1 LREGRIQ
8 IPHCIDAGYLEHE
21 NESES
26 RLEAEKTIA
35 AKPTGGFKRV
45 RKEILRVDT
54 TMSTDDPEITTV
66 TSKGQ
71 ITIPS
76 RLRKQFGLE
85 KGTKLM
91 VVPTDYGLVLKK
103 LELPSVEEFQKRVE
117 ERAESVDLTMK
128 EVDELVHDARN
139 R

>member
-1 LREGRIQ
+1 MG
-8 IPHCIDAGYLEHE
+8 
-21 NESES
+21 
-26 RLEAEKTIA
+26 
-35 AKPTGGFKRV
+35 
-45 RKEILRVDT
+45 
-54 TMSTDDPEITTV
+54 TDDPEITTV

-103 LELPSVEEFQKRVE
+103 LELPSVEEFQQRVE
-117 ERAESVDLTMK
+117 ERAETVDLSMD
-128 EVDELVHDARN
+128 EINELVHEARGSDE
-139 R
+139 

>member
-1 LREGRIQ
+1 
-8 IPHCIDAGYLEHE
+8 
-21 NESES
+21 
-26 RLEAEKTIA
+26 
-35 AKPTGGFKRV
+35 
-45 RKEILRVDT
+45 
-54 TMSTDDPEITTV
+54 MSTDDPEITTV

-103 LELPSVEEFQKRVE
+103 LELPSVEEFQQRVE
-117 ERAESVDLTMK
+117 ERAETVDLSMD
-128 EVDELVHDARN
+128 EINELVHEARDSDE
-139 R
+139 

>member
-1 LREGRIQ
+1 
-8 IPHCIDAGYLEHE
+8 
-21 NESES
+21 
-26 RLEAEKTIA
+26 
-35 AKPTGGFKRV
+35 
-45 RKEILRVDT
+45 
-54 TMSTDDPEITTV
+54 MSTDNPEVTTV

-103 LELPSVEEFQKRVE
+103 LELPSVEEFQQRVE
-117 ERAESVDLTMK
+117 ERAETVDLSP
-128 EVDELVHDARN
+128 EEINQLVHDARSADE
-139 R
+139 

>member
-1 LREGRIQ
+1 LSG
-8 IPHCIDAGYLEHE
+8 PVG
-21 NESES
+21 S
-26 RLEAEKTIA
+26 
-35 AKPTGGFKRV
+35 KRCV
-45 RKEILRVDT
+45 RKSYIEPL
-54 TMSTDDPEITTV
+54 MSTDDPEVTTV

-103 LELPSVEEFQKRVE
+103 LELPSVEEFQQRVE
-117 ERAESVDLTMK
+117 ERAETVDLSMD
-128 EVDELVHDARN
+128 EVNELVHDARGADE
-139 R
+139 

>member
-1 LREGRIQ
+1 M
-8 IPHCIDAGYLEHE
+8 
-21 NESES
+21 
-26 RLEAEKTIA
+26 
-35 AKPTGGFKRV
+35 
-45 RKEILRVDT
+45 RKEFLRS
-54 TMSTDDPEITTV
+54 MSTDDPEVTTV

-103 LELPSVEEFQKRVE
+103 IDLPSVGEFQKRVE
-117 ERAESVDLTMK
+117 QRAGTVELSMGDVDQ
-128 EVDELVHDARN
+128 LVHEARSSEE
-139 R
+139 

>member
-1 LREGRIQ
+1 
-8 IPHCIDAGYLEHE
+8 
-21 NESES
+21 
-26 RLEAEKTIA
+26 
-35 AKPTGGFKRV
+35 
-45 RKEILRVDT
+45 
-54 TMSTDDPEITTV
+54 MSTDDPEITTV

-103 LELPSVEEFQKRVE
+103 LELPSVEEFQQRVE
-117 ERAESVDLTMK
+117 ERAETVDLSMD
-128 EVDELVHDARN
+128 EINELVHEARGSDE
-139 R
+139 

>member
-1 LREGRIQ
+1 
-8 IPHCIDAGYLEHE
+8 
-21 NESES
+21 
-26 RLEAEKTIA
+26 
-35 AKPTGGFKRV
+35 
-45 RKEILRVDT
+45 
-54 TMSTDDPEITTV
+54 MSTDNPEVTTV

-103 LELPSVEEFQKRVE
+103 LELPSVEEFQQRVE
-117 ERAESVDLTMK
+117 ERADTVDLSME
-128 EVDELVHDARN
+128 EVNELVHEARESN
-139 R
+139 E

>member
-1 LREGRIQ
+1 
-8 IPHCIDAGYLEHE
+8 
-21 NESES
+21 
-26 RLEAEKTIA
+26 
-35 AKPTGGFKRV
+35 
-45 RKEILRVDT
+45 
-54 TMSTDDPEITTV
+54 MSTDDPEVTTV

-103 LELPSVEEFQKRVE
+103 LELPSVEEFQQRVE
-117 ERAESVDLTMK
+117 ERAEEIELSMAEIDQ
-128 EVDELVHDARN
+128 LVHEARESN
-139 R
+139 A